1 LPKTRSTD
9 QALLTAKVVNFVSQF
24 VPDFSSDDI
33 QYIRSMRSPRMSI
46 FNVHCRSVTRATLV
60 KSTFASLV
68 KSDEPPEYIGDVSIS
83 YSHSLGTRIRLSL
96 MRSISKRQREHDS
109 KAICSVTSFTAR
121 PMMRFRL
128 FLIVLFVLIQILV
141 RNFWLRC
148 G

>member
-1 LPKTRSTD
+1 MPKTRSTD

-24 VPDFSSDDI
+24 VADFSSDDI

-68 KSDEPPEYIGDVSIS
+68 KSDEPPENIGDVSIS

-121 PMMRFRL
+121 PMMRYKF
-128 FLIVLFVLIQILV
+128 FTCLIQILV
-141 RNFWLRC
+141 RNFLVEL
-148 G
+148 